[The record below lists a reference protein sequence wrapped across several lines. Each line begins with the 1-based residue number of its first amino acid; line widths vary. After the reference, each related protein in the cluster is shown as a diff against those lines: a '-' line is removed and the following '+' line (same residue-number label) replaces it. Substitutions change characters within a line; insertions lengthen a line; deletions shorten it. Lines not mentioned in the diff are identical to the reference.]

1 MYDSFWE
8 WINIHSKTKGEDMKL
23 KTLGLALVLTVQL
36 FAISPYVDGYKMY
49 IRYVKHIP
57 RYGIKAPDLLKKLNV
72 TNEED
77 LLNLF
82 KNNAKPLIGKTKQFN
97 PKAAEGLQTIIKR
110 GKLKQLK
117 VFLFNVLNGQIPA
130 GCM

>member
-1 MYDSFWE
+1 
-8 WINIHSKTKGEDMKL
+8 MKL
-23 KTLGLALVLTVQL
+23 NRSSLIALALTSQL
-36 FAISPYVDGYKMY
+36 FAISPYIDGYRAY

-57 RYGIKAPDLLKKLNV
+57 RYGIKAPELLKKLNV
-72 TNEED
+72 RNEED

-82 KNNAKPLIGKTKQFN
+82 KNNAKPLIEKTKRFN
-97 PKAAEGLQTIIKR
+97 PKAAEGLEKIIKR

-117 VFLFNVLNGQIPA
+117 VFLFNVLNGEIPA

>member
-1 MYDSFWE
+1 
-8 WINIHSKTKGEDMKL
+8 MKL
-23 KTLGLALVLTVQL
+23 KTSVFIALALSTQL
-36 FAISPYVDGYKMY
+36 YAISPYIDGYRAY

-57 RYGIKAPDLLKKLNV
+57 KYGIKAPELLKKLNV
-72 TNEED
+72 HNEED

-82 KNNAKPLIGKTKQFN
+82 KDDAKPLIEKTRQFN
-97 PKAAEGLQTIIKR
+97 PKAAEGLEKIIKR

>member
-1 MYDSFWE
+1 MILSENELIF
-8 WINIHSKTKGEDMKL
+8 IRTIKREDMKL
-23 KTLGLALVLTVQL
+23 KPLGLVLVLTVRL
-36 FAISPYVDGYKMY
+36 FAFSPYTDGCKTH

-57 RYGIKAPDLLKKLNV
+57 RYGIKAPELLKKLNV
-72 TNEED
+72 KNEED

-82 KNNAKPLIGKTKQFN
+82 KDNAKPLIEKTKQFN
-97 PKAAEGLQTIIKR
+97 PKAAEGLEKIIKR

-117 VFLFNVLNGQIPA
+117 VFLFDVLNGHIPA

>member
-1 MYDSFWE
+1 
-8 WINIHSKTKGEDMKL
+8 MKL
-23 KTLGLALVLTVQL
+23 KTSMLIALALSTQL
-36 FAISPYVDGYKMY
+36 YAISPYIDGYKAY

-57 RYGIKAPDLLKKLNV
+57 RYGIKAPELLKKLNV
-72 TNEED
+72 KSEED

-82 KNNAKPLIGKTKQFN
+82 KDNAKPLIEKTRQFN
-97 PKAAEGLQTIIKR
+97 PKAAEGLEKIIKR

-117 VFLFNVLNGQIPA
+117 VFLFNVFNGQIPI

>member
-1 MYDSFWE
+1 
-8 WINIHSKTKGEDMKL
+8 MKL
-23 KTLGLALVLTVQL
+23 KTSLLIIFALASQL
-36 FAISPYVDGYKMY
+36 YAISPYIDGYRAY

-57 RYGIKAPDLLKKLNV
+57 RYGIKAPELLKKLNV
-72 TNEED
+72 KNEEE

-82 KNNAKPLIGKTKQFN
+82 KDNGKPLIEKTRQFN
-97 PKAAEGLQTIIKR
+97 PKAAKGLEKIIKR

>member
-1 MYDSFWE
+1 MNPKKF
-8 WINIHSKTKGEDMKL
+8 L
-23 KTLGLALVLTVQL
+23 FLAILASQL
-36 FAISPYVDGYKMY
+36 FAISPYIDGYRAY

-57 RYGIKAPDLLKKLNV
+57 HYGIKAPELLKKLNV
-72 TNEED
+72 HNEED

-82 KNNAKPLIGKTKQFN
+82 KNNAQPLIEKTRQFN
-97 PKAAEGLQTIIKR
+97 PKSAEGLQKIIKR

>member
-1 MYDSFWE
+1 
-8 WINIHSKTKGEDMKL
+8 MKL
-23 KTLGLALVLTVQL
+23 KFTVLTLALFTQL
-36 FAISPYVDGYKMY
+36 YAISPYIDGYRSY

-72 TNEED
+72 RNEED
-77 LLNLF
+77 LLNLL
-82 KNNAKPLIGKTKQFN
+82 KDNAKPLIEKTREFN
-97 PKAAEGLQTIIKR
+97 PKAAKGLEKIIKR
-110 GKLKQLK
+110 GKLKSLK